1 MTNLTV
7 VDLLRAGDF
16 DAAVSRMQELCRVM
30 DPEVPVDADVVKAQ
44 FEQARDRLRAVVPP
58 APFKITVE
66 LVDRKSVV

>member
-1 MTNLTV
+1 MSDPMTNLSV

-16 DAAVSRMQELCRVM
+16 DAAVERMQELCRVM

-66 LVDRKSVV
+66 LVAS

>member
-1 MTNLTV
+1 MTELSV

-16 DAAVSRMQELCRVM
+16 DAAVERMQELCRIQ

-44 FEQARDRLRAVVPP
+44 FVEARDRLRAVVPP

-66 LVDRKSVV
+66 LVAS

>member
-1 MTNLTV
+1 MTNLSV

-16 DAAVSRMQELCRVM
+16 DAAVERMQELCRVM
-30 DPEVPVDADVVKAQ
+30 DPEVPVDAAVVKVQ

-66 LVDRKSVV
+66 LVAS

>member
-1 MTNLTV
+1 MPPEINLSV

-16 DAAVSRMQELCRVM
+16 DAAVDRMQELCRIQ

-44 FEQARDRLRAVVPP
+44 FEEAYDRLRAVVPP

-66 LVDRKSVV
+66 LVAS

>member
-1 MTNLTV
+1 VTSLTV

-16 DAAVSRMQELCRVM
+16 DAAVDRMQELCRIQ

-58 APFKITVE
+58 APFRITVE
-66 LVDRKSVV
+66 LVAS

>member
-66 LVDRKSVV
+66 LVAS